1 MEKLE
6 DIYEMLDLMIRPGF
20 CVRDNRILHV
30 NQAAGGLLL
39 FPGDDIR
46 SLLLTGAEEYEAFEG
61 GCLYLKLNLCSH
73 GCGTSVIRRGEV
85 DIFLPD
91 QDSDDAALQAMALAA
106 RELRGAL
113 TTVMASAD
121 GLSVSQ
127 EDPEAKAHA
136 ARMNRGLHQL
146 LRIVGNMSDAGR
158 SAASSQQQIHN
169 IGRLFSEIF
178 DKAAG
183 LIEHADVRLSFTG
196 LSEEIYCLADAAQL
210 ERAVLNILSNA
221 VKFTPKGGFVEASL
235 SRSGR
240 ILRLSVQD
248 SGSGIA
254 ENILTSLFS
263 RYLRQPGIEDSRYGI
278 GLGMVLVRSA
288 AANHGGTVLIDCP
301 QGKGT
306 RVSLTMAIRQNTGSP
321 LCSPILRVDYA
332 GERDHGLIEL
342 SDCLPPAVY
351 EPDK

>member
-39 FPGDDIR
+39 CPGDDIR

-61 GCLYLKLNLCSH
+61 GCLYLKLNLCSR
-73 GCGTSVIRRGEV
+73 GCGATVIRKGEA

-91 QDSDDAALQAMALAA
+91 LDSDDAALQAMALAA

-113 TTVMASAD
+113 TTVIASAD
-121 GLSVSQ
+121 GLSASQ
-127 EDPEAKAHA
+127 KDPEAMAQA
-136 ARMNRGLHQL
+136 ARLNRGLHQL

-158 SAASSQQQIHN
+158 GAASQQQIHN

-178 DKAAG
+178 DKAAA
-183 LIEHADVRLSFTG
+183 LIEHTDVHLSFTG
-196 LSEEIYCLADAAQL
+196 LSEEIYCLADAPQL

-221 VKFTPKGGFVEASL
+221 VKFTPKGGSVEAIL

-248 SGSGIA
+248 SGSGIS
-254 ENILTSLFS
+254 ENIMTSLFS

-278 GLGMVLVRSA
+278 GLGMVLIRSA
-288 AANHGGTVLIDCP
+288 AANHGGAVLIDRP
-301 QGKGT
+301 EGKGT

-321 LCSPILRVDYA
+321 LRSPVLRVDYA
-332 GERDHGLIEL
+332 GEGDHGLIEL

-351 EPDK
+351 KPEP